1 MDKFIKEKRSSIM
14 SHISGRETKPEI
26 VVRKY
31 LFTRGFRYRKNV
43 KSLWGKPDI
52 VLRKYGTVIFIHGC
66 FWHRH
71 EGCPRSKL
79 PDTRKYF
86 WEKKISE
93 NVNRDK
99 RNAQVLTKQG
109 WNVITVW
116 QCEINN
122 SEKRETRLEEL
133 IKEIE
138 TVVKKGRCKVS
149 L

>member
-1 MDKFIKEKRSSIM
+1 MDKFTEEKRSSIM